1 MEIEVTGDTEGLRL
15 GGSARVEIV
24 TEEDRDHLSV
34 PLDAVYDENKVLVL
48 NRANQ
53 DATEGTIEER
63 TVKTG
68 VKNDTDI
75 AVTSGDL
82 KEGDVVIAWP
92 EDFRDRV
99 GETVSITDENFDPS
113 GKGDKD
119 SESGKSDGAEKSDE
133 SDKSDK

>member
-1 MEIEVTGDTEGLRL
+1 M
-15 GGSARVEIV
+15 EIV
-24 TEEDRDHLSV
+24 TEEDRDHLSI
-34 PLDAVYDENKVLVL
+34 PRDAVYDENKVLVL

-75 AVTSGDL
+75 SVTSGEL

-92 EDFRDRV
+92 EDFRGRV
-99 GETVSITDENFDPS
+99 GETVTISDENFDPS
-113 GKGDKD
+113 GKGEK
-119 SESGKSDGAEKSDE
+119 SGESGKSDAAEK
-133 SDKSDK
+133 SDKSDKSDK